1 MSDEKE
7 EGDTIDPGRPG
18 KPTPPKGDPENPSEP
33 GESTAGRGGI
43 ISPGGQQ
50 PEPTEDPRQ
59 DSGIPQ
65 KQPKD

>member
-7 EGDTIDPGRPG
+7 EGDTKDPGRPG

-43 ISPGGQQ
+43 ISPGGTQ
-50 PEPTEDPRQ
+50 PQPTEDPRH
-59 DSGIPQ
+59 DAGLP
-65 KQPKD
+65 QPKE